1 MNLLLFLQWY
11 SEGWTGWALPRGR
24 GCGNEGWT
32 RYPGGGVVGAR
43 DGRDGGRPGACG
55 SEGWTDGR
63 RPGAGLVSRD
73 RVNASQIVINI
84 VSQN

>member
-1 MNLLLFLQWY
+1 MGVTQGAGLW
-11 SEGWTGWALPRGR
+11 ERGMDALPRGR
-24 GCGNEGWT
+24 GCGSEGWT
-32 RYPGGGVVGAR
+32 GWGSPRGLWERGV
-43 DGRDGGRPGACG
+43 
-55 SEGWTDGR
+55 TDGR